1 VTRLIVVV
9 EGQTEEAFVNDV
21 LAPHLLK
28 RDVYATATIVGK
40 VNAQRRG
47 HRGRG
52 GGHFRHWRRDLE
64 RILGNDRN
72 ADLRVTTLF
81 DLYGLPEDFPSIEEY
96 GRDADTNRRCDAL
109 QAALGDAFGDY
120 RLIPYIQRHEF
131 ESLVLASLSSLGKL
145 LDAQDDLEGLAQLE
159 AGIRQA
165 APEDINDGADTA
177 PSKRLLASVPGYVKT
192 LHGPLA
198 IADTGMVTVRSRCSR
213 FDAWI
218 SKLETLGT

>member
-1 VTRLIVVV
+1 MTRLIVVV

-81 DLYGLPEDFPSIEEY
+81 DLYGLPEDFPGSEEY
-96 GRDADTNRRCDAL
+96 GRDTDTNRRCDAF
-109 QAALGDAFGDY
+109 QVALGDAFATP
-120 RLIPYIQRHEF
+120 RPRT
-131 ESLVLASLSSLGKL
+131 ST
-145 LDAQDDLEGLAQLE
+145 
-159 AGIRQA
+159 
-165 APEDINDGADTA
+165 TA
-177 PSKRLLASVPGYVKT
+177 PIRPHRSACSSACRATSRPF
-192 LHGPLA
+192 
-198 IADTGMVTVRSRCSR
+198 TVRSRSR
-213 FDAWI
+213 IPAWPRSELDARASMPGYRNSRRSG
-218 SKLETLGT
+218 SKRLSGRKTGRASSGSELEGDCLHMVASHAGSWRGCGDVSR